1 MTTSSSSAAA
11 SALRMVRVFAWVL
24 AAASVSGPAWALTKA
39 NSSAAAAD
47 PAAAKSATITPVSAK
62 TLYIEIQAPFVANA
76 IHADDIE
83 DALMGSVIEQ
93 LRHAKFTGKVEEA
106 ARTTVPAGAPVL
118 TVHLMNWRTT
128 VSGDIECRFTAEF
141 RHADAQTE
149 LGWFDGRTS
158 SIMRSR
164 NQWFVGEDF
173 VKAADAASA
182 SLVTTL
188 KDKGL
193 L

>member
-1 MTTSSSSAAA
+1 MTTSSSAA
-11 SALRMVRVFAWVL
+11 SALRVVRVFTCVL
-24 AAASVSGPAWALTKA
+24 AAAFVSSPAWALTKSKA
-39 NSSAAAAD
+39 ASADASAADKAMVST
-47 PAAAKSATITPVSAK
+47 PASAK

-93 LRHAKFTGKVEEA
+93 LRHAKFTGKIEEA

-128 VSGDIECRFTAEF
+128 ISGDIECRFTAEF
-141 RHADAQTE
+141 RHADALTE

-164 NQWFVGEDF
+164 NHWFVGEDF

-182 SLVTTL
+182 SLVSTL